1 MVTTS
6 IIKHLLSDDDSLSSY
21 FKGKQVSFDDVK
33 RRMLLLERMGNRFI
47 ADHYYRLS
55 QEKSFDD
62 IDSIA
67 TVLCKGLFRIAE
79 DHLEFRRNRIHVK
92 QDKQNDW
99 QELITRIPPLVLQA
113 AFLHKYKPLTDKK
126 TNAVQD
132 YFRDIIL
139 PNARYT
145 ALPHPYIPQLENYIE
160 GKNGLHDLH
169 MHLNGSTETDIAW
182 QDFLFTP
189 DKIYKELKDGFKNNL
204 VKEQFEQ
211 ESHLT
216 DPLKFRDLLLI
227 ARRIRNF
234 MFVILYPESLSQED
248 LNRVN
253 KIKTKEEESCPNES
267 IEKLANIESI
277 DKLLETLINVDTPF
291 FDGIH
296 NPFSDLVANTEI
308 TDAYPMAVE
317 CLMYILL
324 FQHLSG
330 KPKGCIESLFH
341 FYLLIL
347 GLSNRLLVQQMHQNG
362 FEQFQKQTVNYL
374 RTHPEKVYK
383 NRFLQ
388 LHGNELRN
396 INFLEGRF
404 SPDLTRRGNQKLLH
418 DILSGWDSLK
428 KEINN
433 RVMIEK
439 QSSKREPY
447 SNDRCKEID
456 SDKLSRIKHLLF
468 DTTVSDTPTLKL
480 VAHFIK
486 KKEKEYEK
494 DAMIRHKQLRKEVWQ
509 KATILSL
516 MKMNGDPYI
525 KEVIGVDAAA
535 SEFDAPPEVF
545 APSFRM
551 LRRRGFEHFTYHAG
565 EDFFHILSG
574 LRAIYESIDFFGMQH
589 GDRIGH
595 AVASGVDAQV
605 WIDNVGRHILI
616 RQGEH
621 LDNLLF
627 AYHLIMQEEVMA
639 LKPYL
644 PFVAHKISE
653 LSFKIYGEF
662 YSVDLQLSAWQLRK
676 YCPMLLF
683 AGTDEFAEPYNVF
696 CEKEF
701 TDIQKE
707 IPNMATDKRV
717 ELLAKYHSEHIRKEY
732 DRIIDIDVL
741 DPFDKNA
748 IKTLQLV
755 LLKYMHKKE
764 IVIETLPT
772 SNVRIGHHH
781 DYNTYHLWNWVK
793 WEEEGASI
801 PPIVVGT
808 DDTGIFAT
816 NIYNEYANIYCH
828 LTCQCEMNHEKAMAL
843 IERLDKN
850 AGVYKFE

>member
-1 MVTTS
+1 METSS

-21 FKGKQVSFDDVK
+21 FNGKLVSFDDVK
-33 RRMLLLERMGNRFI
+33 RRMLLLERMNNRFV

-67 TVLCKGLFRIAE
+67 GVLYKGLFRIAE

-113 AFLHKYKPLTDKK
+113 AFLYEHKTLTDKK
-126 TNAVQD
+126 TSAVQD
-132 YFRDIIL
+132 YFKDMIL

-145 ALPHPYIPQLENYIE
+145 ALPYPYIPQLENYIE
-160 GKNGLHDLH
+160 EKNGLHDLH

-182 QDFLFTP
+182 QDFLFAP

-234 MFVILYPESLSQED
+234 MFAMLYPDKNED
-248 LNRVN
+248 GIKSTEQLLC
-253 KIKTKEEESCPNES
+253 KIS
-267 IEKLANIESI
+267 
-277 DKLLETLINVDTPF
+277 DVGTPF
-291 FDGIH
+291 YDGID
-296 NPFSDLVANTEI
+296 NPFSDLIANKEI

-324 FQHLSG
+324 FQHLSC
-330 KPKGCIESLFH
+330 KPKACVESLFH

-347 GLSNRLLVQQMHQNG
+347 GLSNRLLVQQTHQNG
-362 FEQFQKQTVNYL
+362 FEQFQKQTLNYL
-374 RTHPEKVYK
+374 RSHPEKVYK

-396 INFLEGRF
+396 INFVEGRF
-404 SPDLTRRGNQKLLH
+404 SPDLTRLGNQKLLH

-433 RVMIEK
+433 RLKIEK

-456 SDKLSRIKHLLF
+456 SDKLSRIKHLLLE
-468 DTTVSDTPTLKL
+468 TNVSDTPTLKL

-509 KATILSL
+509 KSTILGL
-516 MKMNGDPYI
+516 MKKNGDSYI

-565 EDFFHILSG
+565 EDFFHIMSG

-605 WIDNVGRHILI
+605 WIDNVGQRILI

-653 LSFKIYGEF
+653 QSFKIYGEF
-662 YSVDLQLSAWQLRK
+662 YSIDLQLSAWQLRK

-696 CEKEF
+696 CEDEF
-701 TDIQKE
+701 SDINKA
-707 IPNMATDKRV
+707 IPNITTDNRV
-717 ELLAKYHSEHIRKEY
+717 KLLAKYHSKQFRKEY
-732 DRIIDIDVL
+732 DKIIEIDVL

-748 IKTLQLV
+748 IRVLQLS

-781 DYNTYHLWNWVK
+781 NFNTYHLWNWVK

-828 LTCQCEMNHEKAMAL
+828 LTSQCEMNHEKAMSL

-850 AGVYKFE
+850 AGIYKFE

>member
-1 MVTTS
+1 METSS
-6 IIKHLLSDDDSLSSY
+6 IIKHLLCDDDSLSSY
-21 FKGKQVSFDDVK
+21 FKGKPVSFDDVK

-67 TVLCKGLFRIAE
+67 NVLCKGLLRIAE
-79 DHLEFRRNRIHVK
+79 EYLEFRKNRIHVK

-113 AFLHKYKPLTDKK
+113 AFLHKHKTLTDKK
-126 TNAVQD
+126 TSAVQD
-132 YFRDIIL
+132 YFKDVIL
-139 PNARYT
+139 LNARYT

-160 GKNGLHDLH
+160 EKNGLHDLH

-182 QDFLFTP
+182 QDFLFAP

-216 DPLKFRDLLLI
+216 APLKFRDLLLI
-227 ARRIRNF
+227 ARRIRNYIF
-234 MFVILYPESLSQED
+234 IVLYPSTLSGAD
-248 LNRVN
+248 AVN
-253 KIKTKEEESCPNES
+253 IKSP
-267 IEKLANIESI
+267 EKLLSKILDVNTS
-277 DKLLETLINVDTPF
+277 F
-291 FDGIH
+291 CDGID
-296 NPFSDLVANTEI
+296 NPFSDLVGNKSATN
-308 TDAYPMAVE
+308 DFPMAVE
-317 CLMYILL
+317 CLMYVDI
-324 FQHLSG
+324 FQYLSD
-330 KPKGCIESLFH
+330 KPKEIVANLFH

-347 GLSNRLLVQQMHQNG
+347 GLANRLLVQQTHQYG
-362 FEQFQKQTVNYL
+362 FEQFQKHTVNKL
-374 RTHPEKVYK
+374 REESEVAYT

-388 LHGNELRN
+388 LHGNEMRN
-396 INFLEGRF
+396 IHFMEGRF
-404 SPDLTRRGNQKLLH
+404 SPKDSEIKTLLLLQDIKNGWKKLVKNQKTVFP
-418 DILSGWDSLK
+418 LK
-428 KEINN
+428 E
-433 RVMIEK
+433 
-439 QSSKREPY
+439 EP
-447 SNDRCKEID
+447 K
-456 SDKLSRIKHLLF
+456 
-468 DTTVSDTPTLKL
+468 LKL
-480 VAHFIK
+480 IAHFIK
-486 KKEKEYEK
+486 SK
-494 DAMIRHKQLRKEVWQ
+494 DKYPDWQIRHKDLRKSVWQ
-509 KATILSL
+509 KACVLAY
-516 MKMNGDPYI
+516 MKEQKSKYI
-525 KEVIGVDAAA
+525 QEVIGIDAAS
-535 SEFDAPPEVF
+535 SEFDTPPEVF

-565 EDFFHILSG
+565 EDFFHIMSG

-605 WIDNVGRHILI
+605 WIDNVGQYILI

-662 YSVDLQLSAWQLRK
+662 YSVDIQLSAWQLRK

-696 CEKEF
+696 CEDEF
-701 TDIQKE
+701 SDIKKA
-707 IPNMATDKRV
+707 IPNITTDNRV
-717 ELLAKYHSEHIRKEY
+717 KLLAKYHSKQFRKEY
-732 DRIIDIDVL
+732 DKIIEIDVL

-748 IKTLQLV
+748 IRVLQLS

-781 DYNTYHLWNWVK
+781 DFNTYHLWNWVK

-828 LTCQCEMNHEKAMAL
+828 LTSQCEMNHEKVMAL
-843 IERLDKN
+843 IERLDRN
-850 AGVYKFE
+850 AGIYKFE